1 MLFYV
6 FWDSFKKKEFMDT
19 LMDIF
24 SDLYCIAKIHR
35 LG

>member
-6 FWDSFKKKEFMDT
+6 FGIALKKKEFMDT

>member
-6 FWDSFKKKEFMDT
+6 FGIALKKEFMDT